1 MNQLLKGPTGERV
14 ALYERHQKM
23 QSSRLVHGI
32 GEGHYWREGTSSALR
47 HIPGSLSDR
56 CRGGLRD
63 GEAMALPYWR
73 VVQACLRK
81 IEEGYSLVVL
91 KPELVK
97 ILDVGVVM

>member
-1 MNQLLKGPTGERV
+1 MLLFHCE
-14 ALYERHQKM
+14 LYW
-23 QSSRLVHGI
+23 L
-32 GEGHYWREGTSSALR
+32 EGTSSVSR
-47 HIPGSLSDR
+47 HIPRSRSDR
-56 CRGGLRD
+56 WRRGFPD